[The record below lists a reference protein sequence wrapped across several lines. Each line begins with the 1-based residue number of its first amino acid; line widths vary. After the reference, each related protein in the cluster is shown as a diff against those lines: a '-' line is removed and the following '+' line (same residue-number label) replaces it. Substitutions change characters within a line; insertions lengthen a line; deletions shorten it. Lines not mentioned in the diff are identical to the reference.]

1 LRHFNYLN
9 DKEIDS
15 IFYIKPGIIKRD
27 DSKDNLAYALGAT
40 LYMPAVRKNIIE
52 DLIEGKHKG
61 LMSMVICTEDSIGDD
76 MVEEAE
82 RSLVQH
88 LKRLEAAIINGEL
101 QYEDIPLIFIR
112 VRNPMHL
119 EKIRTISGDLL
130 KNITG
135 FVFPKFTD
143 SNCEEYFI
151 NLKRIIESVGK
162 TFYAMPILE
171 SPELIYWEKRTEAV
185 KKIVSVIDYYS
196 HLVLNI
202 RIGGTDLCGLFG
214 IRRSPD
220 VTIYDISVIRDCI
233 AFFINTFNR
242 FERQYVISGPVW
254 EYFSSERVLKPQ
266 LRRTPFRG
274 SFGGPEGEKK
284 RLKLL
289 DNYTDGLIREVTLD
303 KANGLIGKTVIHP
316 THIIPVHALYVV
328 THEEYEDARSI
339 LSTCSDGNG
348 AVKST
353 YSNKMNEIKPHTLWA
368 EKIMRRANVFGVF
381 HQHNSFTCLL

>member
-1 LRHFNYLN
+1 VRHFNYLN
-9 DKEIDS
+9 AKEIDS
-15 IFYIKPGIIKRD
+15 FFYIKPGTFKRD

-40 LYMPAVRKNIIE
+40 LYMPAVRKNIID
-52 DLIEGKHKG
+52 DLISCKHKG

-82 RSLVQH
+82 KSLVLH
-88 LKRLEAAIINGEL
+88 LERLEVAIKAGEL

-112 VRNPMHL
+112 VRSPIHL
-119 EKIRTISGDLL
+119 EKIRVIAGDLL

-143 SNCEEYFI
+143 SNCEEYFV
-151 NLKRIIESVGK
+151 NLKSVIESIGK
-162 TFYAMPILE
+162 PFYAMPILE
-171 SPELIYWEKRTEAV
+171 SPELIYWEKRADSI
-185 KKIVSVIDYYS
+185 KKLVSVVDYYS

-202 RIGGTDLCGLFG
+202 RIGGTDLSGLFG

-233 AFFINTFNR
+233 AFLINTFCR
-242 FERQYVISGPVW
+242 FERQFVVSGPVW

-266 LRRTPFRG
+266 LRLTPFRG
-274 SFGGPEGEKK
+274 YFGPEGEKI

-289 DNYTDGLIREVTLD
+289 DDYTDGLMREVTLD
-303 KANGLIGKTVIHP
+303 KANGLMGKTVIHP
-316 THIIPVHALYVV
+316 THIIPVHSLYVV
-328 THEEYEDARSI
+328 THEEYMDACSI
-339 LSTCSDGNG
+339 LSTCPDGNG

-368 EKIMRRANVFGVF
+368 EKIIRRANIFGVF
-381 HQHNSFTCLL
+381 HQQHSFTCLL